1 VGGVRR
7 VDCRPCG
14 GCCGGQRSK
23 SFNDDWYNL
32 IRDLAVYTRAK
43 HLCDVL
49 IKYPIICDA
58 EGTASIVR
66 RYGLNEVKES
76 ERILSRETQ
85 YKAGYVIKRLRE
97 CSVDPICGW
106 YIKLSLGGF
115 YRAVRRLLGLGVGQ
129 PDAWVTNFVRGLRF
143 NDVNELA
150 GYLRR
155 IVQNLLSLHY
165 EYRHAG
171 YTDVTSVAC
180 MICHE
185 EFTTTIPLPLFIGRI
200 VRHFREHGL
209 LTIADVEAKAEKT
222 RRRRSEKMK
231 EVGKGSASVQLSL
244 QALRF
249 RIVKLLVDVGLI
261 SSASSGYVCRLHPN
275 KQLITQDD
283 VVLHIADEHP
293 DLAENILLDS
303 DLGKFI
309 VTVTAPLNEFI
320 SDGHSPYSFYSCI
333 LCGRRFKSLKGF
345 VKHVVGS
352 HGGEVNQLIK
362 IGLERADELEER
374 GMRTYPRRVSTA
386 KWELLVEM
394 LRDPL
399 FDEVE
404 PNALGRAVDWSVKR
418 AITMQRT
425 DAVELAIDIL
435 MSKDGE
441 PTTFIQKL
449 GLERPM
455 SKYDAL
461 DRLLADTKY
470 QPLMRFA
477 EKVIKKLQ
485 DEWLIKPATAPDA
498 NTDI

>member
-1 VGGVRR
+1 
-7 VDCRPCG
+7 
-14 GCCGGQRSK
+14 
-23 SFNDDWYNL
+23 
-32 IRDLAVYTRAK
+32 
-43 HLCDVL
+43 
-49 IKYPIICDA
+49 
-58 EGTASIVR
+58 
-66 RYGLNEVKES
+66 
-76 ERILSRETQ
+76 
-85 YKAGYVIKRLRE
+85 
-97 CSVDPICGW
+97 
-106 YIKLSLGGF
+106 
-115 YRAVRRLLGLGVGQ
+115 
-129 PDAWVTNFVRGLRF
+129 
-143 NDVNELA
+143 
-150 GYLRR
+150 
-155 IVQNLLSLHY
+155 
-165 EYRHAG
+165 
-171 YTDVTSVAC
+171 

-185 EFTTTIPLPLFIGRI
+185 EFTTTVPLPLFVGRI
-200 VRHFREHGL
+200 VKHFREHGL
-209 LTIADVEAKAEKT
+209 LTIADVEAKAEEI

-231 EVGKGSASVQLSL
+231 EVGKGGVGVQLSL
-244 QALRF
+244 QSLRS

-261 SSASSGYVCRLHPN
+261 SSASGYVCRLHPN

-303 DLGKFI
+303 DLGRFI

-320 SDGHSPYSFYSCI
+320 SDGHSPYSLYSCV
-333 LCGRRFKSLKGF
+333 LCGRRFKSLGGF
-345 VKHVVGS
+345 VKHVVNN

-404 PNALGRAVDWSVKR
+404 PNVLGRAVDWSVKR
-418 AITMQRT
+418 AITMRRT

-449 GLERPM
+449 GLGRPT

-461 DRLLADTKY
+461 DRLFNDPKY

-485 DEWLIKPATAPDA
+485 DEWLIKPATAPDT
-498 NTDI
+498 NTNI